1 MVSTL
6 VTRIVFS
13 VMSASLFFVLPNCSG
28 RTITT
33 SVEDQSMV
41 PGPPKRVVAES
52 PKTEPASP
60 LPPDVAPVPEP
71 PAAGAEPSGPAP
83 EPPATAPGPEPP
95 APESPLEK
103 APEPAVAMRPQ
114 EEQVTE
120 PAISAPPEPV
130 PPGSAM
136 EVPPPV
142 VARQTEPAVP
152 TVRSTFE
159 LGDVFFDFDRA
170 TLRNDAKPV
179 LEANAQALKGQ
190 IEVKVLIEGHCDE
203 RGTSAYNLVLGE
215 RRAEA
220 VKRYLQELGIQ
231 TTRLE
236 TVSYGKERPFC
247 IQHSDD
253 CWQKNRRAH
262 LVLQEQ

>member
-41 PGPPKRVVAES
+41 PGPPKQVVAKP
-52 PKTEPASP
+52 PKTEPAPERHGQVPS
-60 LPPDVAPVPEP
+60 PPDVAP
-71 PAAGAEPSGPAP
+71 
-83 EPPATAPGPEPP
+83 TPEPP
-95 APESPLEK
+95 APEPSATASGPEPPLEK
-103 APEPAVAMRPQ
+103 VPEFAGAMRPQ